1 MSRPRTAACAL
12 LLALAA
18 CSTTP
23 RRSVERLALLPFEN
37 LTGDASLDWIAS
49 AAPSIVA
56 AEITGAANILTVRVE
71 TVRDAYLNRATR
83 FVHGYFTHRG
93 AGLHFQIEIEDSA
106 RHKMVA
112 AQAADGNL
120 LFAMNDV
127 ARKFAPGARPFS
139 TANQDA
145 VAAWG
150 RGEFARA
157 VTLDPDFG
165 TAWMYWAEQ
174 LAGSGKQA
182 EAGAVAAR
190 ALSRPSLRTP
200 ADRAQLELISAT
212 IDKNVAGRNAALT
225 ALVGMSP
232 NDLSLLSALAETETL
247 ARRFSASAGLYR
259 RILDIDPGNAV
270 ALNSLGYA
278 EANAGHLDAAAKALE
293 QYGKSLDQSTNS
305 LDSLGEVYFMNGH
318 FAEAERYFQQAYR
331 RDPRFLAGSTLM
343 KAAYAHWLGGDLA
356 GADAIFQRYRDDRMN
371 QKDATAIWREATWLY
386 ATGRREQAIAKLME
400 ASGDQPPL
408 VQRQLAVWR
417 GEIQA
422 PQDLSTLKKLY
433 DAAVPP
439 NDGEFRTFY
448 AAALAAAGNK
458 SEASALL
465 QRWPLPDSGG
475 DPLFQ
480 SLVYPEFMELRRALG
495 IK

>member
-1 MSRPRTAACAL
+1 MLLLVLAACAP
-12 LLALAA
+12 
-18 CSTTP
+18 TP
-23 RRSVERLALLPFEN
+23 RRNVDRLALLPFEN

-56 AEITGAANILTVRVE
+56 AEITGAANILPIRVE

-83 FVHGYFTHRG
+83 LVHGYFTRRG
-93 AGLHFQIEIEDSA
+93 ASLHFQTEIEDPA

-112 AQAADGNL
+112 AEAVDGTV

-127 ARKFAPGARPFS
+127 ARRLAPGARPFS

-150 RGEFARA
+150 HGDFERA
-157 VTLDPDFG
+157 VTIDPDFG
-165 TAWMYWAEQ
+165 TAWGYWAQQ
-174 LAGSGKQA
+174 LGGSGKQV
-182 EAGAVAAR
+182 EAVAVAAR
-190 ALSRPSLRTP
+190 ALARPSLRSP
-200 ADRAQLELISAT
+200 LERARLELLSAT
-212 IDKNVAGRNAALT
+212 IEKDVAKQNAALA

-232 NDLSLLSALAETETL
+232 NDVSLLSALAETETL
-247 ARRFSASAGLYR
+247 ARRFSAAAGLYR
-259 RILDIDPGNAV
+259 KILEIDPGNAV

-278 EANAGHLDAAAKALE
+278 EANAGHLDAATKALE

-305 LDSLGEVYFMNGH
+305 LDSLGEVHFMNGR

-331 RDPRFLAGSTLM
+331 RDPRFLAGATLM

-356 GADAIFQRYRDDRMN
+356 GADAIFNRYREDRMN
-371 QKDATAIWREATWLY
+371 QKDASAVWREATWLY
-386 ATGRREQAIAKLME
+386 ATGRREQAISKLME
-400 ASGDQPPL
+400 APADQSQL

-417 GEIQA
+417 GEVQA
-422 PQDLSTLKKLY
+422 TKDLPTLKKLY
-433 DAAVPP
+433 DGSVPP

-448 AAALAAAGNK
+448 AAALAAAGK
-458 SEASALL
+458 KGEASTLL
-465 QRWPLPDSGG
+465 ARWPLPDLGG

-480 SLVYPEFMELRRALG
+480 SLVYPEFMELRRELG
-495 IK
+495 VK

>member
-1 MSRPRTAACAL
+1 
-12 LLALAA
+12 
-18 CSTTP
+18 
-23 RRSVERLALLPFEN
+23 VDRLALLPFEN

-56 AEITGAANILTVRVE
+56 TQITGAANILPVRVE

-83 FVHGYFTHRG
+83 FVHGYFTRRG
-93 AGLHFQIEIEDSA
+93 AGLHFQVEIEDSA
-106 RHKMVA
+106 RHKMA
-112 AQAADGNL
+112 GAGAADGTV

-127 ARKFAPGARPFS
+127 ARKLAPGARPFS

-150 RGEFARA
+150 RGEFERA
-157 VTLDPDFG
+157 VTIDPDFG
-165 TAWMYWAEQ
+165 TAWTYWAQQ
-174 LAGSGKQA
+174 LGVSGKPA

-190 ALSRPSLRTP
+190 ALARPSLRSP
-200 ADRAQLELISAT
+200 LDRAQLELISAT
-212 IDKNVAGRNAALT
+212 IDKNVAGRNAALST
-225 ALVGMSP
+225 LVGMSP
-232 NDLSLLSALAETETL
+232 NDTSLLGALAETESL
-247 ARRFSASAGLYR
+247 ARRFPTAAGLYR
-259 RILDIDPGNAV
+259 RILEIDPGNAV
-270 ALNSLGYA
+270 AMNSLGYA
-278 EANAGHLDAAAKALE
+278 EANAGHLDAATKALE
-293 QYGKSLDQSTNS
+293 RYGKSLDQSTNS
-305 LDSLGEVYFMNGH
+305 LDSLGEAYFMNGR

-356 GADAIFQRYRDDRMN
+356 GADAIFQRYRDDRVN
-371 QKDATAIWREATWLY
+371 QKDAAAPWREATWLY
-386 ATGRREQAIAKLME
+386 ATGRREQASAKLME
-400 ASGDQPPL
+400 ASADLPQL

-417 GEIQA
+417 GDVQA
-422 PQDLSTLKKLY
+422 PQDPSTLKKLY
-433 DAAVPP
+433 DSAVPP

-458 SEASALL
+458 GQATALL
-465 QRWPLPDSGG
+465 QRWPLPESGG

-480 SLVYPEFMELRRALG
+480 SLVYPEFMELRRQLG